1 MILWVSRGEYKI
13 VSPFGVTMVVISFD
27 AGGWLLETDVV
38 ETGKGG
44 PVDVFD
50 GVVRN
55 QKVFLPPHEDEIRVV

>member
-1 MILWVSRGEYKI
+1 
-13 VSPFGVTMVVISFD
+13 
-27 AGGWLLETDVV
+27 LETDVV

-55 QKVFLPPHEDEIRVV
+55 QKVFLPPHEDEIRIV

>member
-1 MILWVSRGEYKI
+1 M
-13 VSPFGVTMVVISFD
+13 
-27 AGGWLLETDVV
+27 ETDVV

-55 QKVFLPPHEDEIRVV
+55 QKVFLPPHEDIVRLLQFFIVEAVRVEIL